1 LLENRF
7 GLLLFTILQNIF
19 HFWTLM
25 NRIEALARLLI
36 IAYQKRQLIEN
47 RAVVNVIERFLFVF

>member
-1 LLENRF
+1 
-7 GLLLFTILQNIF
+7 
-19 HFWTLM
+19 M

-47 RAVVNVIERFLFVF
+47 GAVVNVIERFLFVF